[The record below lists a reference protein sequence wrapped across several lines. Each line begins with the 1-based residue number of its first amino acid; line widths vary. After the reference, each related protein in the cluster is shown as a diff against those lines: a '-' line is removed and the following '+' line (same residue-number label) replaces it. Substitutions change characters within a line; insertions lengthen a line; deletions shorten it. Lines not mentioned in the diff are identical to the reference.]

1 MAQHSLWPR
10 VRRWLWRT
18 PVVALCLCAAL
29 AHAADKVDVQIHG
42 VDDELKD
49 NVLAYLSFERYKK
62 GGVNLNDDT
71 VERLHNRV
79 EREVEAALRPY
90 GYYEPKVQS
99 DVRQDS
105 NGVWKVTINIDP
117 GEPIIVKH
125 VDVRVD
131 GPGESDYLFRR
142 ILRRLP
148 LRPGDRLNHKAYEDI
163 KNDLVR
169 TAATY
174 GYFDAKMI
182 RNELVVDPPNHS
194 ANVALEIDTGE
205 RYRFGATSIDQH
217 VIRESLFRRYLR
229 YQEGQYYDL
238 NLLLRTQFALDD
250 TQYFSGLEVTPQPPD
265 RSAHIVAV
273 NIKAQAGRRHHY
285 SLAGG
290 YATDTGVR
298 GTVGFDDR
306 RINSLGHSFAMEVT
320 ASKVEKYSLQA
331 RYTIPFGD
339 PALENFSMRAA
350 IQQEQLADVN
360 THTFSAGPAVTAITG
375 DYQHVWLVNAMY
387 TVDDDLNGQSTHTL
401 LVPELDIARVPRG
414 YLGEPLFERPL
425 FVTLKG
431 STTALGSDSTWA
443 QVHIQAYRSF
453 RLTRKWHLLLRGEAG
468 YTVASHFDE
477 VPTVL
482 RFFAGGD
489 NSVRGFAWNDLS
501 PFEQVCNP
509 PMPANNPIP
518 AVDPATKKCN
528 YGIQT
533 YIQTGGK
540 NVLTGTVELVRE
552 LPKNLGVAVF
562 MDTGNA
568 FNSFPPTLQYS
579 AGVGF
584 RALLPVLTLGVD
596 LAFPLSKECSPPNYV
611 GQTICSGTGPRLS
624 ISFSPKL

>member
-18 PVVALCLCAAL
+18 PVVALCLGAAL
-29 AHAADKVDVQIHG
+29 AQAADKVDVQIHG

-79 EREVEAALRPY
+79 EREVDAALRPY

-99 DVRQDS
+99 DVQQDS
-105 NGVWKVTINIDP
+105 NGAWKVTINIDP
-117 GEPIIVKH
+117 GQPIIVKH

-131 GPGESDYLFRR
+131 GPGEGDSQFRR

-174 GYFDAKMI
+174 GYFDAKLI
-182 RNELVVDPPNHS
+182 RNELVVDPPNHT
-194 ANVALEIDTGE
+194 ANVALEIETGE
-205 RYRFGATSIDQH
+205 RYRFGTTTIDQH
-217 VIRESLFRRYLR
+217 VIKDSLFRRYLR
-229 YQEGQYYDL
+229 YHDGDYYDL

-265 RSAHIVAV
+265 RSAHTVAV
-273 NIKAQAGRRHHY
+273 SIKALAGRRHHY

-306 RINSLGHSFAMEVT
+306 RINSLGHSFAVEVT
-320 ASKVEKYSLQA
+320 ASKVEKYSLQS

-339 PALENFSMRAA
+339 PALENFSLRAA
-350 IQQEQLADVN
+350 IQQEQLADVD

-375 DYQHVWLVNAMY
+375 DYQHVWLVNAMH
-387 TVDDDLNGQSTHTL
+387 TVDNDLNGQSTHNL

-425 FVTLKG
+425 FITLKG

-443 QVHIQAYRSF
+443 QAHIQAYRGI
-453 RLTRKWHLLLRGEAG
+453 RLARRWHLLLRGEAG
-468 YTVASHFDE
+468 FTLASHFDE

-509 PMPANNPIP
+509 KSATGMLPAI
-518 AVDPATKKCN
+518 DPATQKCN
-528 YGIQT
+528 YGINT

-540 NVLTGTVELVRE
+540 NVATGTIELVRE

-568 FNSFPPTLQYS
+568 FNNWPPKLQYS

-596 LAFPLSKECSPPNYV
+596 LAFPLSKECSPPNSV
-611 GQTICSGTGPRLS
+611 GELVCTGTGPRLS